1 MADEG
6 WCVWIRHCPHPSVPD
21 TACQPRVLTVCRGR
35 CVRRV
40 VVRVVITFWEG
51 EPFASKSPGS
61 RTRPPAVTPYR
72 PYSRCGTN
80 LIECAE
86 SARGR
91 RAEWGDVSSSIRY
104 LTVVVDGMWH
114 TRRVC
119 QHANERGSARAHESR
134 LESTRACRVAIA
146 SGDTAPAGCGRLWR
160 WGCVNCETNVR
171 IGSDRCVSSTTM

>member
-1 MADEG
+1 MDKALPPPLRARYRVPTARVDSLSRKVCPPCCSACPAD
-6 WCVWIRHCPHPSVPD
+6 
-21 TACQPRVLTVCRGR
+21 A
-35 CVRRV
+35 
-40 VVRVVITFWEG
+40 TFWEG

-160 WGCVNCETNVR
+160 WRCVNGETNVR

>member
-1 MADEG
+1 VDEALPRPLRARYR
-6 WCVWIRHCPHPSVPD
+6 VPTARVDSLSRKVCPPCCS
-21 TACQPRVLTVCRGR
+21 ACGCHVLGGR
-35 CVRRV
+35 T
-40 VVRVVITFWEG
+40 VRVKITRESN
-51 EPFASKSPGS
+51 PASCRDPI
-61 RTRPPAVTPYR
+61 R

-160 WGCVNCETNVR
+160 WGCVNGETNVR

>member
-40 VVRVVITFWEG
+40 VVRVDATFWEG

-104 LTVVVDGMWH
+104 LNGGCRWDVAHEASV
-114 TRRVC
+114 
-119 QHANERGSARAHESR
+119 SARERTRERTGSR
-134 LESTRACRVAIA
+134 VEVGKHTGLSSCDRLRGHGPGGMRAFVAM
-146 SGDTAPAGCGRLWR
+146 GMRQW
-160 WGCVNCETNVR
+160 
-171 IGSDRCVSSTTM
+171 